1 MPDTATAGLPPET
14 AAGTLG
20 QQLAARMAERI
31 RRGALIMAGGAT
43 AAEALRPGL
52 HVSCRVGSGRAALGS
67 VSFSIANKE
76 SVA

>member
-1 MPDTATAGLPPET
+1 MSLPAGS
-14 AAGTLG
+14 
-20 QQLAARMAERI
+20 
-31 RRGALIMAGGAT
+31 LIMAGGAT